1 MATSA
6 NSDQVPEEIHKTSQE
21 EEGEETESE
30 TDSDDSEEDVE
41 PKLRYDRVTND
52 LSAILNKDCAS
63 CMAVHSKFLAL
74 GTHWGTIHILDYL
87 GNNIQGK
94 EYQAHTTTVNQISVD
109 DNGDYIASCSDDGKV
124 NIFGLYSSEDNQV
137 VNFDR
142 PVKSVALDPEF
153 YRSSSKQFVTGD
165 DKLILNER
173 GLFRSHKTRVLHQ
186 GEGAIRQIKWKGELI
201 AWSNDFGVKVYDLN
215 SRTRITSITK
225 DQNHRPD
232 LYQCNLHWQ
241 DDKRLLI
248 GWADT
253 VKVCLVKD
261 RVGQDIRD
269 LPARYVEIIAM
280 FNTPEFMI
288 CGIASLEN
296 HLVLL
301 TFDKNTQQEGG
312 KIMSSRPNLR
322 IVDAHMEYFE
332 ELSNDALSI
341 RGYQNYRCN
350 DYHLGNMCINEN
362 VIEDNLFYIIS
373 PKDVVVA
380 RPRDQDDHITWLIEH
395 EDFEEAMNAATLHSK
410 ELKRHTFQDIGR
422 QFLNYL
428 IDQRRF
434 EDAAKLCV
442 KIFGKN
448 KDLWEAEAYKFAR
461 MNQLK
466 WLAPYLPKDDPRLS
480 PAIYE
485 MVLNDFLHTNCKVFL
500 QLVKEW
506 QCTLYNIQA
515 IIKVVID
522 RLDRDR
528 NNRDLLHAL
537 AELHGYERAF
547 DKALAIYLKLKD
559 RDVFVLIHKHNL
571 FESVSDKIVQL
582 MEFDQDA
589 AVTMLLN
596 NLDKIPVDKVVRQ
609 LEKRPKYLYVYLDKL
624 AMKDQ
629 QSIKSFATQMVKLYA
644 EYDRPKLLP
653 FLRGSVQYNLDMALN
668 EVKVREFKPELVF
681 LLGRTGDMKTALQ
694 IIVDELHDVDQAIEF
709 CKEHNDQELWED
721 LIHYS
726 LDKPNF
732 ITGLLN
738 NIGTH
743 VDPIIL
749 IKRIRTGMEIPE
761 LRDSLV
767 KILQDYNLQ
776 ISLREGCKKI
786 LVADS
791 FGLMNRLVKTQ
802 KKAISVDTSH
812 VCTVCHERILVT
824 ETRHAS
830 DVIVFFCSHAAHELC
845 LNSTTETCP
854 ICTTQ
859 RRGPGRSTM
868 IRK

>member
-1 MATSA
+1 MATSVD
-6 NSDQVPEEIHKTSQE
+6 SDQVKEEVKSE
-21 EEGEETESE
+21 DEESE
-30 TDSDDSEEDVE
+30 TDSDDSEEDAE
-41 PKLRYDRVTND
+41 PRLRYDRVTND
-52 LSAILNKDCAS
+52 LGQILQKDCAS

-124 NIFGLYSSEDNQV
+124 NIIGLYSADDNQV

-142 PVKSVALDPEF
+142 PVKSVAIDPFF
-153 YRSSSKQFVTGD
+153 YKSSSKQFVTGD

-173 GLFRSHKTRVLHQ
+173 GFLRSHKTRVLHQ
-186 GEGAIRQIKWKGELI
+186 GEGAIRQIKWKGELV
-201 AWSNDFGVKVYDLN
+201 AWANDFGVKVYDLN
-215 SRTRITSITK
+215 SKVRITSIAK
-225 DQNHRPD
+225 DHNHRPD
-232 LYQCNLHWQ
+232 LYQCNLYWQ
-241 DDKRLLI
+241 DERRLLI

-261 RVGQDIRD
+261 RVTHDVRD
-269 LPARYVEIIAM
+269 LPPRYVEIVAM
-280 FNTPEFMI
+280 FNTRDFMI
-288 CGIASLEN
+288 CGIASLEY
-296 HLVLL
+296 HVVLL
-301 TFDKNTQQEGG
+301 TYDKPPPAQQQEGN
-312 KIMSSRPNLR
+312 KSLSNRPNLR
-322 IVDAHMEYFE
+322 IVDAFMEYFE
-332 ELSNDALSI
+332 EVSNDALSI
-341 RGYQNYRCN
+341 RGYQHYRCN
-350 DYHLGNMCINEN
+350 DYHLEN
-362 VIEDNLFYIIS
+362 VKEDNLFYIIS

-380 RPRDQDDHITWLIEH
+380 RPRDMDDHITWLIRH
-395 EDFEEAMNAATLHSK
+395 EDFEEAMNAATLNSK

-428 IDQRRF
+428 IEQNRF

-442 KIFGKN
+442 KIFGRN
-448 KDLWEAEAYKFAR
+448 KELWEAEAYKFAK
-461 MNQLK
+461 MGQLK
-466 WLAPYLPKDDPRLS
+466 CLAPFLPQEDPMLS

-485 MVLNDFLHTNCKVFL
+485 MVLNDFLQTNCKVFL

-506 QCTLYNIQA
+506 PHTLYNIQA
-515 IIKVVID
+515 VIKVVID
-522 RLDRDR
+522 KLDRDR

-582 MEFDQDA
+582 MEFDQEA

-596 NLDKIPVDKVVRQ
+596 NLDKIPVEKVVPQ
-609 LEKRPKYLYVYLDKL
+609 LEKKPKYLYIYLDKL

-629 QSIKSFATQMVKLYA
+629 QLIKSYATQMVKLYA
-644 EYDRPKLLP
+644 EFDRPKLLP
-653 FLRGSVQYNLDMALN
+653 FLRGSVQYNLDSALK

-681 LLGRTGDMKTALQ
+681 LLGRTGDMKTALK

-709 CKEHNDQELWED
+709 CKEHNDTELWED
-721 LIHYS
+721 LIQYS

-749 IKRIRTGMEIPE
+749 IRRIQTGMEIPE

-812 VCTVCHERILVT
+812 VCTVCHEKILVT

-830 DVIVFFCSHAAHELC
+830 DVLVFFCSHAAHELC
-845 LNSTTETCP
+845 LNTAMETCP

-859 RRGPGRSTM
+859 RRGPGRSAM